1 MNYKIEY
8 SADSHRDVSDLY
20 EVILYEYFAPAT
32 AKRYVKGIIDTVNTL
47 KKDAPIYQIQTRAS
61 LRQYGQN
68 VRRINYK
75 KMSIIYTIH
84 GDVVYIHRIVAS
96 SLISGL

>member
-1 MNYKIEY
+1 MNYKIYY
-8 SADSHRDVSDLY
+8 SIDAQIDRAELY
-20 EVILYEYFAPAT
+20 NIIAVDYASPMA
-32 AKRYVKGIIDTVNTL
+32 AVRYIQGIIDTVNTL